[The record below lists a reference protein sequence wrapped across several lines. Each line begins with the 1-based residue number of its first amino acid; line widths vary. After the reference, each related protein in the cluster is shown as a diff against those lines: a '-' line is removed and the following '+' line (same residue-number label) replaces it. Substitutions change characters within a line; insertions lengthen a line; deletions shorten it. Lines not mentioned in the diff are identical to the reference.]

1 MLSALIDSFKYYFIA
16 NGIDIQIMGKTFS
29 LQKLILLST
38 FFLCFS
44 VAVLLS
50 AYVHRKDICSQPT
63 GIILLVKCSD
73 AVSSHRK
80 LKKLK
85 LIIMRKTNTKLPAA
99 CC

>member
-1 MLSALIDSFKYYFIA
+1 MLAAVIVSFKYYFIA
-16 NGIDIQIMGKTFS
+16 NSIDTHYLNKTFT
-29 LQKLILLST
+29 LQKLIFLSHL
-38 FFLCFS
+38 FPVC

-50 AYVHRKDICSQPT
+50 AYVHRKDICSRTT
-63 GIILLVKCSD
+63 GTMLLVQCSD

-85 LIIMRKTNTKLPAA
+85 LIIMRKTNRKLPAA